1 MLFYEVA
8 LFLFLYD
15 DRVENMAEV
24 FFVSYSEN
32 KSLIRKALYGR
43 CFAHSSER
51 CKVGKGGK
59 NGKYKRRCGM
69 RGKLFPCI
77 YVLFFSCRQ
86 IPTYVILF
94 QKQSVALVLSL
105 VMSNLRV
112 E

>member
-1 MLFYEVA
+1 
-8 LFLFLYD
+8 
-15 DRVENMAEV
+15 MAEV

-59 NGKYKRRCGM
+59 NGEYNRHCGM
-69 RGKLFPCI
+69 RGKLFTCI
-77 YVLFFSCRQ
+77 YIFFFSCKF
-86 IPTYVILF
+86 IP
-94 QKQSVALVLSL
+94 KQSVALVLSL
-105 VMSNLRV
+105 VMSNLKV